1 LVLSPHRIGSDIMA
15 AFSFRRLGL
24 LALAA
29 ALLVTGRP
37 ALAAFETGATHV
49 YITDFD
55 TGAVLYDKG
64 GEERIPTASMSKM
77 MTAYVVFDQLKK
89 GKLKLDDELTVSEN
103 AWRTGGSKMFVVLGA
118 KIKVEDLI
126 RGMVIQSGND
136 ACVTLAEGIAGST
149 DSFIRMMNEMAPTI
163 GLKDSHFASVDGL
176 PDPDHYMTARDLATL
191 GEHLIKDFPEYYHYF
206 SEIDFTYHGIKQGNR
221 NPLLYKNSGADGI
234 KTGHTDE
241 AGFGLT
247 VSVKRGDRH
256 IIVVATGLKSMKGR
270 SQEAEAIVDFA
281 FREFQNYPIVKKGDE
296 LDQADVWLGEKPK
309 VPLVATQDLIVSLPR
324 SARKDM
330 KVTVSYDGPLQAPV
344 AAGTVVGTLTVTAP
358 DMKPQTVPVAT
369 GGDVPVLGR
378 MGRMTKNLEGLI
390 WGRKS

>member
-1 LVLSPHRIGSDIMA
+1 MA
-15 AFSFRRLGL
+15 AFLFRRFGL
-24 LALAA
+24 SALAA
-29 ALLVTGRP
+29 AFLVCASP
-37 ALAAFETGATHV
+37 ALAAFETNASHV
-49 YITDFD
+49 FIRDFD

-136 ACVTLAEGIAGST
+136 ACVVLAEGIAGST
-149 DSFIRMMNEMAPTI
+149 DSFIRMMNEMSPTI

-191 GEHLIKDFPEYYHYF
+191 GERLIRDFPEYYHYF

-234 KTGHTDE
+234 KTGHTEE

-247 VSVKRGDRH
+247 ASVKRGDRH
-256 IIVVATGLKSMKGR
+256 IIMVATGLQSMKGR
-270 SQEAEAIVDFA
+270 SQEAESIVDFA

-309 VPLVATQDLIVSLPR
+309 VPLVATQDLVVTLPR

-330 KVTVSYDGPLQAPV
+330 KVTVNYDGPLQAPI

-358 DMKPQTVPVAT
+358 DMPPQTVPIAT
-369 GGDVPVLGR
+369 AVDVQELGR

-390 WGRKS
+390 WGHKS

>member
-1 LVLSPHRIGSDIMA
+1 MA
-15 AFSFRRLGL
+15 AFLFRRFGL
-24 LALAA
+24 SALAA
-29 ALLVTGRP
+29 AFLVCASP
-37 ALAAFETGATHV
+37 ALAAFETNASHV
-49 YITDFD
+49 FIRDFD

-136 ACVTLAEGIAGST
+136 ACVVLAEGIAGST

-191 GEHLIKDFPEYYHYF
+191 GERLIRDFPEYYHYF

-234 KTGHTDE
+234 KTGHTEE

-247 VSVKRGDRH
+247 ASVKRGDRH
-256 IIVVATGLKSMKGR
+256 IIMVATGLQSMKGR
-270 SQEAEAIVDFA
+270 SQEAESIVDFA

-309 VPLVATQDLIVSLPR
+309 VPLVATQDLVVTLPR

-330 KVTVSYDGPLQAPV
+330 KVTVNYDGPLQAPI

-358 DMKPQTVPVAT
+358 DMPPQTVPIAT
-369 GGDVPVLGR
+369 AVDVQELGR

-390 WGRKS
+390 WGHKS

>member
-1 LVLSPHRIGSDIMA
+1 MA

-24 LALAA
+24 LALATVSMA
-29 ALLVTGRP
+29 VGHP

-55 TGAVLYDKG
+55 TGAVLYDKA
-64 GEERIPTASMSKM
+64 GEDRIPTASMSKM

-89 GKLKLDDELTVSEN
+89 GKLKLDDELSVSEN
-103 AWRTGGSKMFVVLGA
+103 AWRTGGSKMFVPLNGKV
-118 KIKVEDLI
+118 KVEDLI
-126 RGMVIQSGND
+126 KGMVIQSGND
-136 ACVTLAEGIAGST
+136 ACVVLAEGIAGST
-149 DSFIRMMNEMAPTI
+149 DSFIHMMNEMAPAM

-191 GEHLIKDFPEYYHYF
+191 GERLIKDFPEYYHYF
-206 SEIDFTYHGIKQGNR
+206 SEIDFTYNNIKQGNR
-221 NPLLYKNSGADGI
+221 NPLLYKSSGADGI

-256 IIVVATGLKSMKGR
+256 IIMVATGLKSMKGR

-296 LDQADVWLGEKPK
+296 LEQADVWLGEKPK
-309 VPLVATQDLIVSLPR
+309 VPLVATRDLVVTLPR

-330 KVTVSYDGPLQAPV
+330 KVSVSYDGPLQAPV
-344 AAGTVVGTLTVTAP
+344 ATGAVVGTLTVTAP
-358 DMKPQTVPVAT
+358 DMAPQTVPIATAADVAQ
-369 GGDVPVLGR
+369 LGP
-378 MGRMTKNLEGLI
+378 MGRMSKGLEGLI
-390 WGRKS
+390 WGHKS

>member
-1 LVLSPHRIGSDIMA
+1 MA
-15 AFSFRRLGL
+15 APSYRRLGL
-24 LALAA
+24 LIIAA
-29 ALLVTGRP
+29 ASTATASLLIPAP

-64 GEERIPTASMSKM
+64 GEDRIPTASMSKM

-89 GKLKLDDELTVSEN
+89 GKLKLDDELPVSEN
-103 AWRTGGSKMFVVLGA
+103 AWRTGGSKMFVPLNGKV
-118 KIKVEDLI
+118 KVEDLI
-126 RGMVIQSGND
+126 KGMVIQSGND
-136 ACVTLAEGIAGST
+136 ACVVLAEGIAGST
-149 DSFIRMMNEMAPTI
+149 DSFIRMMNEMAPSL

-176 PDPDHYMTARDLATL
+176 PDPDHYMTARDLDTL
-191 GEHLIKDFPEYYHYF
+191 GTHLIKDFPEYYHYF
-206 SEIDFTYHGIKQGNR
+206 SEIDFTFNGIKQGNR

-247 VSVKRGDRH
+247 ASVKRGDRH
-256 IIVVATGLKSMKGR
+256 IIMVATGLKSMKGR

-296 LDQADVWLGEKPK
+296 LDQADVWLGDKPK
-309 VPLVATQDLIVSLPR
+309 VPLVATQDLVVSLPR

-330 KVTVSYDGPLQAPV
+330 KVSVSYDGPLQAPV
-344 AAGTVVGTLTVTAP
+344 AAGTVVGTLTVTVP
-358 DMKPQTVPVAT
+358 DMPPQTVPVAT
-369 GGDVPVLGR
+369 AGDVGRLGP
-378 MGRMTKNLEGLI
+378 MGRMAKGLEGLI

>member
-1 LVLSPHRIGSDIMA
+1 MA
-15 AFSFRRLGL
+15 AFSFRRFGL
-24 LALAA
+24 LVLALG
-29 ALLVTGRP
+29 ALVSGHP

-49 YITDFD
+49 FIQDFD
-55 TGAVLYDKG
+55 TGAVLYDKA

-77 MTAYVVFDQLKK
+77 MTAYVVFDQLKQ

-149 DSFIRMMNEMAPTI
+149 DSFIRMMNEMAPKI

-191 GEHLIKDFPEYYHYF
+191 GEHLIKDLPEYYHYF

-256 IIVVATGLKSMKGR
+256 IIMVATGLKSMKGR

-281 FREFQNYPIVKKGDE
+281 FREFQNYPIVKQGDE
-296 LDQADVWLGEKPK
+296 LDQADVWLGEKTK
-309 VPLVATQDLIVSLPR
+309 VPLVATQDLVVTLPR
-324 SARKDM
+324 TARKDM
-330 KVTVSYDGPLQAPV
+330 KVTVSYDGPLQAPI

-358 DMKPQTVPVAT
+358 DMQPQTVPVAT
-369 GGDVPVLGR
+369 AGDVPVLGR

-390 WGRKS
+390 WGHKS

>member
-1 LVLSPHRIGSDIMA
+1 LVLFLHRIGSDIMA

-29 ALLVTGRP
+29 ALLMTGSP
-37 ALAAFETGATHV
+37 ALAAFETGASHV
-49 YITDFD
+49 FIQDFD

-136 ACVTLAEGIAGST
+136 ACVVLAEGIAGST
-149 DSFIRMMNEMAPTI
+149 DSFIHMMNEMAPTI

-234 KTGHTDE
+234 KTGHTEE

-256 IIVVATGLKSMKGR
+256 IIMVATGLKSMKGR

-358 DMKPQTVPVAT
+358 DMQPQTVPVAT

>member
-1 LVLSPHRIGSDIMA
+1 MA
-15 AFSFRRLGL
+15 AFSFRRFGL
-24 LALAA
+24 LALTSAC
-29 ALLVTGRP
+29 LVSTHP
-37 ALAAFETGATHV
+37 ARAAFETNATHV
-49 YITDFD
+49 FIQDFD

-64 GEERIPTASMSKM
+64 GEDRIPTASMSKM

-136 ACVTLAEGIAGST
+136 ACVVLAEGIAGST

-191 GEHLIKDFPEYYHYF
+191 GEHLIRDFPEYYHYF

-247 VSVKRGDRH
+247 VSVKRQDRH
-256 IIVVATGLKSMKGR
+256 IIMVATGLQSMKGR
-270 SQEAEAIVDFA
+270 SQEAEAIVDYA
-281 FREFQNYPIVKKGDE
+281 FREFQNYPIAKKGDE
-296 LDQADVWLGEKPK
+296 LDQADVWLGEKTK
-309 VPLVATQDLIVSLPR
+309 VPLVATQDLVVTLPR

-330 KVTVSYDGPLQAPV
+330 KVTVSYDGPLQAPIV
-344 AAGTVVGTLTVTAP
+344 AGTVVGTLTVTAP
-358 DMKPQTVPVAT
+358 DTQPQSVPLAAAA
-369 GGDVPVLGR
+369 DVPALGR

-390 WGRKS
+390 WGHKS

>member
-1 LVLSPHRIGSDIMA
+1 MA
-15 AFSFRRLGL
+15 AFLFRRFGL
-24 LALAA
+24 SALAA
-29 ALLVTGRP
+29 AFLVCASP
-37 ALAAFETGATHV
+37 ALAAFETNASHV
-49 YITDFD
+49 FIRDFD

-136 ACVTLAEGIAGST
+136 ACVVLAEGIAGST

-191 GEHLIKDFPEYYHYF
+191 GERLIRDFPEYYHYF

-234 KTGHTDE
+234 KTGHTEE

-247 VSVKRGDRH
+247 ASVKRGDRH
-256 IIVVATGLKSMKGR
+256 IIMVATGLQSMKGR
-270 SQEAEAIVDFA
+270 SQEAESIVDFA

-309 VPLVATQDLIVSLPR
+309 VPLVATQDLVVTLPR

-330 KVTVSYDGPLQAPV
+330 KVTVNYDGPLQAPI

-358 DMKPQTVPVAT
+358 DMPPQTVPIAT
-369 GGDVPVLGR
+369 AVDVQELGR
-378 MGRMTKNLEGLI
+378 MGRMAKNLEGLI
-390 WGRKS
+390 WGHKS

>member
-1 LVLSPHRIGSDIMA
+1 MA
-15 AFSFRRLGL
+15 AFSFRRFGL
-24 LALAA
+24 LALAFI
-29 ALLVTGRP
+29 LLVSGSP
-37 ALAAFETGATHV
+37 ALAAFETNATHV

-55 TGAVLYDKG
+55 TGAVLYDKA

-136 ACVTLAEGIAGST
+136 ACVVLAEGIAGST

-176 PDPDHYMTARDLATL
+176 PDPDHYMTARDLAML
-191 GEHLIKDFPEYYHYF
+191 GERLIKDFPEYYHYF

-247 VSVKRGDRH
+247 VSVKRQDRH
-256 IIVVATGLKSMKGR
+256 IIMVATGLKSMKGR

-296 LDQADVWLGEKPK
+296 LDQAEVWLGQNPK
-309 VPLVATQDLIVSLPR
+309 VPLVATQDLVVTLPR

-330 KVTVSYDGPLQAPV
+330 KVTVNYDGPLQAPIV
-344 AAGTVVGTLTVTAP
+344 AGTVVGTLTVTVP
-358 DMKPQTVPVAT
+358 GMPPQTVPIAT
-369 GGDVPVLGR
+369 SGDVPALGR

-390 WGRKS
+390 WGHKS